1 MLRLHFRAKG
11 WREKVSLGG
20 GIHAGPTSRK
30 AGPTQAK
37 RRKVAYYQSWPS
49 PVEEHRELR

>member
-20 GIHAGPTSRK
+20 RIHAGPTSRK